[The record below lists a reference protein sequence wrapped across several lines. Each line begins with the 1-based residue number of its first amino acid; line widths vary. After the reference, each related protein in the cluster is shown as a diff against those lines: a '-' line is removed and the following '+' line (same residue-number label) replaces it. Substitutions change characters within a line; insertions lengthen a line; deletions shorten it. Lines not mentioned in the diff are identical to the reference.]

1 MVLNRK
7 FIIWFVSFTV
17 VLAAFLLY
25 RSVSNTRLIEITTLD
40 SGLERP
46 DVNQFLSDSN
56 AGQVGKAKLEY
67 LERARF
73 ETIDAKTRKL
83 KRVVGFEK
91 VLHKTGNE
99 WVLDK
104 PYMNVFQDK
113 FRCNITADTGTI
125 EIENVEGAD
134 PVPKSAVLKKN
145 VIIHILPEM
154 SAGRSDSFVYLNQ
167 VTFDSDRSM
176 FFSDDDVNFI
186 SADAHLIG
194 KGLEV
199 VYNNITNKLRYLK
212 VIKVDFLEVKGL
224 AQISQAKKPR
234 PQDTNTLAVASSTDT
249 ANTKP
254 AEVKPIETK
263 LVEVKPA
270 VAQVEEKKE
279 SFQCL
284 FRDNARLE
292 YRNEVVLADEIAIT
306 NILQS
311 SSEQAEEP
319 QASASLVEPNTAG
332 QIPAGQPQTSANSV
346 EPNATLQIPVERPHI
361 AKTAAVS
368 DKKESVVVAT
378 VKCDGPMIIRPD
390 SDAESDD
397 YKLRPFKK
405 IRDLT
410 ENILTWLG
418 RRNVLLA
425 QRVSYDYT
433 NQIAKAHGQVEL
445 VFYPEV
451 KTYTT
456 NRKDLPFIIDA
467 RKGAEFIT
475 AQNRAIFSGDV
486 KGSFNKQTD
495 YYNEENIFRGDK
507 LFVDLASGRDKPEAA
522 ESSNI
527 SHVTVTG
534 PGVRL
539 ESIKTLGQ
547 TQLSHVRLKSKRIDY
562 DRITGDIIATGRGM
576 IEYRNTAVENSEDT
590 SSKSA
595 LNKPCYALIE
605 GFDKLIWDT
614 NALQVK
620 AFSEKSKGVHIGY
633 VPIESNGYGN
643 RITIDTRQVDINYFE
658 PAQGKAQI
666 KELYATGGIVYYEQP
681 KYEFAGKDLYYNALE
696 EFLTV
701 SGDKNMPC
709 MLNGAMTDAIEYNLK
724 TGSASAVLGSGVGIM
739 PVKE

>member
-7 FIIWFVSFTV
+7 FIIWLISFAV

-25 RSVSNTRLIEITTLD
+25 RSVSNTGMIEITTLD

-46 DVNQFLSDSN
+46 DANQFLSDSN

-134 PVPKSAVLKKN
+134 PVPKSAVLKGN

-154 SAGRSDSFVYLNQ
+154 AAGRSDSFVYLNQ

-199 VYNNITNKLRYLK
+199 VYNNITNKLKYLK
-212 VIKVDFLEVKGL
+212 IIKVDFLEVKGL
-224 AQISQAKKPR
+224 AQISRAKEPR
-234 PQDTNTLAVASSTDT
+234 PQDANTLAAASSTDT
-249 ANTKP
+249 ANAKP
-254 AEVKPIETK
+254 AEVRPSEIRAIETK
-263 LVEVKPA
+263 PVEVKPA

-311 SSEQAEEP
+311 SSEQAEKP
-319 QASASLVEPNTAG
+319 QTSANLVEPNTTG
-332 QIPAGQPQTSANSV
+332 RIPA
-346 EPNATLQIPVERPHI
+346 ERPRI

-368 DKKESVVVAT
+368 DKKDSVVIAT

-390 SDAESDD
+390 SSAESDD

-410 ENILTWLG
+410 ETVLSWLG

-433 NQIAKAHGQVEL
+433 NQVAKAHGQVEL
-445 VFYPEV
+445 VFYPET

-486 KGSFNKQTD
+486 KGSFSKQTD

-507 LFVDLASGRDKPEAA
+507 LVVDLASSRNKADAA

-576 IEYRNTAVENSEDT
+576 IEYRNTAVENSEDS

-595 LNKPCYALIE
+595 LTKPCYALIE

-620 AFSEKSKGVHIGY
+620 AFSEKSRGVHIGY
-633 VPIESNGYGN
+633 VPVENNGYGN

-658 PAQGKAQI
+658 PTQGKAQI

-681 KYEFAGKDLYYNALE
+681 KYEFAGKDLYYNAQE

>member
-1 MVLNRK
+1 MVLGRK
-7 FIIWFVSFTV
+7 FIIWFVSFAV

-25 RSVSNTRLIEITTLD
+25 RSVSNTKMIEITTLD
-40 SGLERP
+40 SGLEQA
-46 DVNQFLSDSN
+46 DVNQFLADSN

-125 EIENVEGAD
+125 EIENVEGSD
-134 PVPKSAVLKKN
+134 PVPKSAVLKGN
-145 VIIHILPEM
+145 VVIHILPEM
-154 SAGRSDSFVYLNQ
+154 VAGRSDSFVYLNQ
-167 VTFDSDRSM
+167 ITFDSDRSM

-199 VYNNITNKLRYLK
+199 VYNNITNKLKYLK

-224 AQISQAKKPR
+224 AQISRAKKPR
-234 PQDTNTLAVASSTDT
+234 PQDANTLAVASSTDT
-249 ANTKP
+249 ANAKPAEIKP
-254 AEVKPIETK
+254 AEVRAIETK
-263 LVEVKPA
+263 PVEVKPA
-270 VAQVEEKKE
+270 VAQIEEKKE

-311 SSEQAEEP
+311 SSEQAEKP
-319 QASASLVEPNTAG
+319 QTSASLVEPN
-332 QIPAGQPQTSANSV
+332 
-346 EPNATLQIPVERPHI
+346 ATGRPHI

-368 DKKESVVVAT
+368 DEKESVVIAT

-390 SDAESDD
+390 SSAESDD
-397 YKLRPFKK
+397 YKPRPFKK

-410 ENILTWLG
+410 ENVLFWLG

-445 VFYPEV
+445 VFYPETQ
-451 KTYTT
+451 TYTA
-456 NRKDLPFIIDA
+456 NSRDLPFVIDA
-467 RKGAEFIT
+467 QKGAEFISG
-475 AQNRAIFSGDV
+475 QNRAIFSGDV
-486 KGSFNKQTD
+486 KGSFSKQTD

-507 LFVDLASGRDKPEAA
+507 LVVDLASGRNKPEAV

-547 TQLSHVRLKSKRIDY
+547 TKLSHVRLKSKRIDY
-562 DRITGDIIATGRGM
+562 DRITGDIIATGRGI
-576 IEYRNTAVENSEDT
+576 IEYRNVAVENSEDS

-595 LNKPCYALIE
+595 LNKPCYALVE

-633 VPIESNGYGN
+633 VPIENNGYGN

-658 PAQGKAQI
+658 PTKGKAQL

-681 KYEFAGKDLYYNALE
+681 KYEFAGKDLYYNAQE
-696 EFLTV
+696 EILTV

-709 MLNGAMTDAIEYNLK
+709 MLNGAMADAIEYNLK
-724 TGSASAVLGSGVGIM
+724 TGAASAVLGGGIGIM